1 MISSKHLDRGVDG
14 FGVAHPE
21 AWRRVCLQT
30 ARPSQTQ
37 GVPPNAVNT
46 WSIKRLVS
54 VWPSFVSVLRS
65 ASAVLELWAAYVSC
79 GAANLD
85 DSYYYGGDRAH
96 RAPPPNGPGTPQTGA
111 APNAAATP

>member
-1 MISSKHLDRGVDG
+1 MSAASGGKSRCCFRLL
-14 FGVAHPE
+14 PE
-21 AWRRVCLQT
+21 RRIFLYAGCQ
-30 ARPSQTQ
+30 P
-37 GVPPNAVNT
+37 VPCNAVNT

-111 APNAAATP
+111 APSAAATP